1 MVNTDIMILER
12 KLNNISDDVSYLLT
26 VRLTTPKVVVNRVA
40 NIENRLEKET
50 FRLRQLVVDQDTAI
64 LRLRTELELTKKE
77 CRVIS
82 DNNNKTLD
90 LLNRLS
96 KITEDLIMRV
106 AVIDS
111 NDRKRGLEKEKST
124 PIERLPKIQ
133 VIS

>member
-50 FRLRQLVVDQDTAI
+50 FRLRQLVADQDTAI